1 MTRVLLY
8 SCGMELK
15 DDTTYEDILFSELDS
30 VKNRIKASTFE
41 RCEFVSCDFREAEFM
56 DCRFTERTF
65 QDSDLSLVKFT
76 QTGFTEI
83 QFDRCKIVGVNWTT
97 LDWKGITVVAPVEFC
112 SCDISFSVFRGLRLP
127 GLKVR
132 NCKAR
137 EVDFVLCDLTG
148 AEFVHSDLA
157 NTRFSSTK
165 LNDCDFRES
174 SNYII
179 NPTEN
184 SVAGANFNFPDV
196 LNLLSS
202 FEIHIDK
209 D

>member
-41 RCEFVSCDFREAEFM
+41 SCEFVSCDFREAELM
-56 DCRFTERTF
+56 DCR
-65 QDSDLSLVKFT
+65 L
-76 QTGFTEI
+76 TEI

-148 AEFVHSDLA
+148 SEFVHSDLA

>member
-1 MTRVLLY
+1 M
-8 SCGMELK
+8 
-15 DDTTYEDILFSELDS
+15 
-30 VKNRIKASTFE
+30 
-41 RCEFVSCDFREAEFM
+41 
-56 DCRFTERTF
+56 
-65 QDSDLSLVKFT
+65 
-76 QTGFTEI
+76 
-83 QFDRCKIVGVNWTT
+83 NWTT
-97 LDWKGITVVAPVEFC
+97 LDCKGITVVAPVELC

-137 EVDFVLCDLTG
+137 EVDFLLCDVTG
-148 AEFVHSDLA
+148 SEIIRSHLD

-165 LNDCDFRES
+165 LNDCDFREA

-184 SVAGANFNFPDV
+184 SVAGANFNFSDF

-202 FEIHIDK
+202 LEIQIYKH
-209 D
+209 